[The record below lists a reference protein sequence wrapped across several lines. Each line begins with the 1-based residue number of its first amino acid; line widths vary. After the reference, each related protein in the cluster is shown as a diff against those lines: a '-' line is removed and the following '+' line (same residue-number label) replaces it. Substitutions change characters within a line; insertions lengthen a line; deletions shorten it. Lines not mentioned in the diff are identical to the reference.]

1 MRILQVTLGFYPA
14 QSWGGPATVV
24 RANGKELI
32 RRGHRVTVYCSNLW
46 DKDREIRPG
55 TFEDT
60 VDGMRVVYFKTWRMR
75 RWPGTLGPHWL
86 PELGAYLN
94 REVETF
100 DIVHLNGYRSP
111 IMLTAAKAARRAG
124 VPIVTQPHGTLPVI
138 VNSFALKRVYDEL
151 FGKRELRGIGAL
163 IALEEQERQQALSH
177 GVPSDRI
184 EIIPNGIDPAERKS
198 APDKGA
204 FRRRFG
210 LHLNKPLILFLAR
223 INRKKGTDMLVEAF
237 ARMRGVDAHLAIAG
251 PDDGQLA
258 EVRSLIAKFGL
269 EDRVTITGLL
279 TGADVLGAFQD
290 ADLFVLP
297 CRSDAFPFA
306 MVESCMMGT
315 PMVTTDRC
323 EIADM
328 IKGRIG
334 DVVPFEADAFA
345 LAMERLL
352 ADRGRL
358 EQYRANCQTML
369 EQSFSVRSVVDRL
382 ESIYEKVKGPATA
395 AVAPGS
401 APRAARPEEGR
412 LA

>member
-14 QSWGGPATVV
+14 QSWGGPVNVV
-24 RANGKELI
+24 RANGKELT

-46 DKDREIRPG
+46 DKDREMRPE

-60 VDGMRVVYFKTWRMR
+60 VDGMRVVYFKTWRIR

-86 PELGAYLN
+86 PDLASYLK
-94 REVETF
+94 REVGNF

-111 IMLTAAKAARRAG
+111 IMLTAANAARRAG

-138 VNSFALKRVYDEL
+138 VNSFALKRAYDRI
-151 FGKRELRGIGAL
+151 FGRRELTGIGAL

-177 GVPSDRI
+177 GVPYDRI

-198 APDKGA
+198 APERGT

-210 LHLNKPLILFLAR
+210 LDDHRPLILFLAR
-223 INRKKGTDMLVEAF
+223 INWKKGTDMLIEAF
-237 ARMRGVDAHLAIAG
+237 ARMRGVEAQLAIAG

-258 EVRSLIAKFGL
+258 EVRGLIAKFGL
-269 EDRVTITGLL
+269 QDRVTITGLL

-306 MVESCMMGT
+306 MVESCLMGT
-315 PMVTTDRC
+315 PMVITDRC

-334 DVVPFEADAFA
+334 DVTPFDADAFA
-345 LAMERLL
+345 LAMERLIT
-352 ADRGRL
+352 DRNRL
-358 EQYRANCQTML
+358 EKYRANCQTML
-369 EQSFSVRSVVDRL
+369 EQSFSLRSVVDRL
-382 ESIYEKVKGPATA
+382 ESVYERVKKPAEA
-395 AVAPGS
+395 ALAHGAPR
-401 APRAARPEEGR
+401 RAARHEEGR